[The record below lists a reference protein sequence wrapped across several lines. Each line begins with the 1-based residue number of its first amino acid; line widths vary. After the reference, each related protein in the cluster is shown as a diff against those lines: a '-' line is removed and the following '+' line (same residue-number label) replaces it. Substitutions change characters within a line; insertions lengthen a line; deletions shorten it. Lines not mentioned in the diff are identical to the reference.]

1 MIMLKARSRVVDVPG
16 VVRGLTG
23 SLFIVAV
30 TLALL
35 VSAGVAYAQG
45 TPTVPAIESV
55 AVTSDPG
62 EDGGYSIDDEIQVG
76 LTFSEAVTVTG
87 VPQISLDVGGRNRTS
102 EYSEG
107 STTTQL
113 LFTYTVASG
122 DEDTDGIAVVA
133 DSLALN
139 GGAIRVGA
147 TNATLTHAALQ
158 ANDHKVDG
166 IAPTVTVGGETR
178 TYVPQDRQFN
188 VVFYFSEK
196 VYGITD
202 DEITVTNGAAHD
214 VRATSGND
222 TWPRYT
228 RWDVIIVSV
237 AEGPVTVTLEA
248 GAATDAYGNENTA
261 PGSAL
266 SVIAADPV
274 MVEVTRTT
282 SGFAEGGKA
291 EFIVARSRDNGAIPV
306 SLSLDQTGDFL
317 SGAVEVYPPPDPN
330 MPENPVTPTEVEF
343 TETPYNLNVT
353 FAAGETRKRIVV
365 LTEDDYRVENDGTV
379 TLSVPARPDQY
390 KYIPG
395 YASSASADVRDND
408 VSASVSLYWSRPFNP
423 YTPIPLDTALEGSSI
438 VLGVYG
444 RAIGQPLLVTLG
456 VTEVGSY
463 LDLDDERAMGYE
475 NLGNGKLRVTLPVG
489 SYFKNVAIPLLENDV
504 READGSVTITVE
516 PDPGRSYTPSVGQ
529 GTLTIPVKDN
539 DSPSTVSISAPDSI
553 TEGAQLT
560 YTLTRTSDAGQSR
573 AELTVNLQLEQT
585 GDYISWPTAHQPDA
599 DGLVTIPVTIAVGSL
614 TATLALDTVD
624 DEVSEDN
631 GSVIATILAD
641 TNGNYVAG
649 TSSAVT
655 ATLLDNDPPIISVE
669 AVAAEVTEGTNAQY
683 RITRSGTTSGSL
695 RVGLYVTGLPKIMTD
710 ATETIVL
717 TSDNEDQSKRLTIN
731 GAWVD
736 SILEFAA
743 GETEKTVSFT
753 TEADSINEG
762 DGWLGVSIL
771 QRTGVPYN
779 IGTGRAQV
787 HVKDDDIPTVSLI
800 QPVGPTG
807 LTLSSDGTT
816 WEGKIVEGTQFTYNS
831 TCTGVTEFS
840 DDASV
845 NLDPVSMWVQYS
857 NHPAFYDERDQ
868 NGTLGYN
875 RAGFH
880 HLGADC
886 SSQTVTYNDYRFY
899 VGPENGVLEIEI
911 VPRSELEKQ
920 GGASSRYRP
929 RLFAELALQYEAAAA
944 EAQAAGTLITQKN
957 IFHPISLVGYHPEFA
972 CNESDLRYCPQYQ
985 VGTVNKIRLTVT
997 NRDPTILIKAES
1009 TSVTEGQPAKFIL
1022 ERRWATD
1029 LLALAPPQSE
1039 TVVYLQA
1046 SQDGQYVTGALPTQI
1061 TFGQNETRKVVEL
1074 QTVDD
1079 SAFGDNGSVTIELLP
1094 DTSTGSVNLYGN
1106 YTIWENWVGHTPAGG
1121 RSDKA
1126 TVTITNNDDKPG
1138 ITIAP
1143 ASAIEGD
1150 SGSANM
1156 TFTLTLA
1163 QAVTGDVTVNYVT
1176 SDGTA
1181 TAGQDYTA
1189 VTNGTTTIPANSTS
1203 TTFTV
1208 SVTGDTTDE
1217 PNETFNVT
1225 ISLPEPELEPDLP
1238 DGSGSSPP
1246 DVAIVGGNTA
1256 TVSGTIVD
1264 DDPVVVTVAPKADS
1278 VVEGQD
1284 AVFVLTRTGYTDD
1297 ALSMQVRLSAPGKVE
1312 TLSAEFEASATTT
1325 ELSVETEDND
1335 LVDYPSTRDYTI
1347 EALGDGDINGGDDE
1361 IYTPGTPSQATV
1373 SVTDNDE
1380 LQIITVHP
1388 HVALVREGG
1397 EVKYVFRRT
1406 GDTSEELEF
1415 TYAREARQAETTS
1428 YEDYN
1433 FVNERF
1439 PAGVSEITT
1448 GALVNG
1454 LVFPSDQVV
1463 NRLYPYTFT
1472 AQVYGDGQ
1480 RYGLHRI
1487 WKAGTPDTATIAYYD
1502 DDRTRD
1508 TVLLAKYPSLV
1519 QVGQTISF
1527 DFELL
1532 NTGSEATGNT
1542 ITVSS
1547 VKRDLGDRGQP
1558 KPAEPRVSCIIS
1570 GSLAAGE
1577 MGTCRA
1583 TFTLT
1588 TQDLTDSPI
1597 VLDATASDGTTTSS
1611 KLHIYITVLG
1621 GVAVGFKETARL
1633 SVTEPANGAANAQA
1647 VLEVTRVGESDQQ
1660 VQVAYT
1666 VEPIHT
1672 QNRPYPA
1679 EEGAD
1684 YEDNSA
1690 TPGILTFAPNET
1702 EKNITIDILGDEID
1716 EQREQF
1722 RVTLVP
1728 PEGVLVEAAKRNRT
1742 VAIVN
1747 RDPPSGE
1754 SYLPTASLELVSADP
1769 TPESA
1774 GSVDF
1779 AVVLDRKWGEDA
1791 RFEVELDAH
1800 DNLTATPAY
1809 SRLGQTGD
1817 FEAPDGLIHATIP
1830 AGQTR
1835 FEFSL
1840 TLYDDNVREEDE
1852 TFQMLLGSS
1861 ITKYLRL
1868 IGDEDEALVTIA
1880 DDDFVEPTGVE
1891 LALTRNNGVFDSVA
1905 ENSSRRDITVTASF
1919 SDIHWPTDAADDALR
1934 QADPRD
1940 VDTTVRVEFDS
1951 ANSAAAQIDLERFR
1965 VADSQGTFRDVES
1978 FDIVIPAGQT
1988 SGTTTLRFKP
1998 ANDDVDE
2005 EGETVIL
2012 QGAEVVA
2019 SDSDELLPVNS
2030 ASFTITDDDT
2040 RGITLSPASL
2050 ATGSGIGM
2058 MEGGTSTYSLVL
2070 DSEPTDTVT
2079 VTVSSEQDNLI
2090 RLTPETLT
2098 FTPSNWSATQT
2109 ISVESM
2115 DDGADTSFRDAF
2127 IAHRVSGGDY
2137 GSVSVDNIWVIIE
2150 NTTQAYIYLDDAQ
2163 ASESDGYVEFTVSVR
2178 PILRTVPVVVRYTTV
2193 DGTAAAG
2200 TDYTRQVNTGQ
2211 TYKIFSIPANGGA
2224 ATIRIPITDN
2234 EVYGP
2239 AKKTFTLQ
2247 LTNQN
2252 NKALLDGDATSLTAT
2267 GSIIDDDPKPVVS
2280 VAGPAGDLSY
2290 VSEDMKGPVTFT
2302 LTLTGRSAAD
2312 VTVDYAT
2319 GQTQVL
2325 RGLATRQGI
2334 TPATAGEDYTAATG
2348 TVTFSPGD
2356 ATKQVTVQLTN
2367 DDVSEDTEFFGFKI
2381 SNARNA
2387 HLRNDATEEVADV
2400 GLLDDDPRGVAIDPT
2415 SISLEEPAPG
2425 EAAVASS
2432 YTVKLNSKPTDTV
2445 TVTIDGSN
2453 PAVSL
2458 SGATLSNTNTLTFTT
2473 SNWDTAQ
2480 SVAVTPVEDANGI
2493 AETITL
2499 THIQSGGDYTGI
2511 AADSVTVNVTDSD
2524 TRNVVLSPTSL
2535 TITEGDDTGVSY
2547 TVKLSTQPSDTITV
2561 TIGGHSGT
2569 DLSISGTTLSNSNT
2583 LTFSTSNWNTAQMV
2597 TVKAGH
2603 DGNSD
2608 DESETLTHTASG
2620 GDYAN
2625 LTKDLPVTVTDDA
2638 PATVTVSFGSAAYTV
2653 AESDD
2658 PDTTG
2663 VTENTVEVTVTLSAD
2678 PERTVVIP
2686 IEKTNQG
2693 SATTADYSGV
2703 PQNVTF
2709 DSGDTSKSF
2718 TFTAETDTVDDDGE
2732 SVQLSFGATLP
2743 TGVTPGTP
2751 ATSAV
2756 TITDDDV
2763 PSVTVSFG
2771 SAAYTV
2777 AESDDSD
2784 TPDLTENTVEVT
2796 VTLSADPERTVVI
2809 PIEKINQGGATTA
2822 DYSGVPQNV
2831 TFDSGD
2837 TSKSFTFTAETDT
2850 VDDDGESVKLSFG
2863 ATLPDGVSA
2872 GTPATSA
2879 VTITDDDVPSVTVS
2893 FGSAA
2898 YTVAESDDSDTPDLT
2913 ENTVEVTVT
2922 LSADPERTVVI
2933 PIEKI
2938 NQGGATTADYS
2949 GVPQNV
2955 TFDSGDT
2962 SKSFTFTA
2970 ETDTVDDDGE
2980 SVKLSFGAT
2989 LPDGVSA
2996 GTPATSAVT
3005 ITDDDVPSVTVS
3017 FGSAAYTV
3025 AESDDPDTTDVAE
3038 NTVEV
3043 TVTLSADPER
3053 TVIIPI
3059 EKTNQGGAT
3068 TADYSGVPQNVT
3080 FDSGDTS
3087 KSFTFTAAHDT
3098 VDDDGESVNLSF
3110 GALPTTPVTVTVG
3123 TTDETSVSITDD
3135 DVPSVTVSFGS
3146 AAYTVAESDDSDT
3159 TNVTENTVEVT
3170 ITLNADPER
3179 TVIIPIEKTNQG
3191 GATTADYA
3199 GVPQNVTFDSG
3210 DTEKTFVFT
3219 AAHDTVDDDGESVQ
3233 LSFGAT
3239 LPTGVTPG
3247 TPATSAVTIT
3257 DDDVPSVTVSFG
3269 AASYTVAEGSS
3280 RTVTVTLD
3288 ADPERTLTIP
3298 IEAAN
3303 EGGASDSD
3311 YTGVPVNVTFEA
3323 SDTSQTFD
3331 ISATEDNLA
3340 EAGEK
3345 VKLSFGTLPAETTA
3359 GDPAVATVSLLDRT
3373 QGQDLPTP
3381 PTVHFENA
3389 AYSVNEGASV
3399 AVKVK
3404 LSKAPGSEA
3413 VIPISRANRAGATDP
3428 DHSGVPDTLTF
3439 GATDTEKTITFAA
3452 TDDTVDDDG
3461 EKVELSFGTL
3471 PGGFTATSGEASEAV
3486 VTITDDDDATAKAI
3500 VLSPASITVEEENA
3514 SGTTYT
3520 VKLASQP
3527 SGDVTVIVY
3536 GLSGT
3541 DLIISGTTLNANDEL
3556 TLTFTASDWSAAQT
3570 VTVKAAHDADPFGD
3584 TAFLLHRATG
3594 GGYDSASKTLP
3605 VTVTDDDTAAVVL
3618 SPASITVNEG
3628 DTTGV
3633 TYTVKLS
3640 HAPAGAVTVTIG
3652 GHSGTDLSVS
3662 GTALTGNQL
3671 SFTALNWSAAQTVTV
3686 KADNDD
3692 NAVSESLTLTHTPSG
3707 GGYSTA
3713 AYLPV
3718 TVTDDD
3724 SAAIVLSESALT
3736 LTEGDDTGDSYT
3748 VKLAAQPS
3756 GAVTVTIGGHSGA
3769 DLSISGTAL
3778 TGNQLSFTA
3787 LNWSAAQTVTV
3798 KAGEDDNAADES
3810 ETLTH
3815 TASGADYVGVTKN
3828 LPVTVEDDA
3837 PDTVTVSFGSAAY
3850 TVAESDDSDT
3860 PDLTE
3865 NTVEVTVTLSADPE
3879 RTVIIPIEKT
3889 NQGGA
3894 TTADY
3899 SGIPQNVTFDS
3910 GDTSKSFTFTAAHD
3924 TVDDDGESVNLSFGA
3939 LPTTPVTVTVGT
3951 TDETS
3956 VSITDDDV
3964 PSVTVSFGSAA
3975 YTVAESDDPDTT
3987 DVAENTVEVT
3997 VTLSADPERTV
4008 VIPIEKINQGG
4019 ATTADYSGV
4028 PPSVTFGSG
4037 DTSKTFVFT
4046 AEADTVD
4053 DDGEKVKLSFGTLPT
4068 TPVTV
4073 TAGTTDEA
4081 TVTITDDDV
4090 PSVTVSF
4097 GSSAYTVAESDDPD
4111 TTGVTENTVQVTVT
4125 LSADPERTV
4134 VIPIEKTNQGG
4145 ATTADY
4151 SGVPESVTFG
4161 SGDTE
4166 KTFVFSAAADTDDD
4180 HGESVRL
4187 SFNTMPDARVSEG
4200 SPSEA
4205 MVTIR
4210 QDSTPSTSDCI
4221 SAIWCADLEF
4231 RSESPPGEM
4240 WFLGSNFLDSQFH
4253 YGGVTYR
4260 FGHSS
4265 LAPYGHNIPIS
4276 VQPSPPFAIP
4286 ERTKLY
4292 FSLHNMNASG
4302 YDLDRFRVPNDDWMD
4317 WTLHISTT
4325 KNGETL
4331 IAVLPLSEARFGGGE
4346 SEWRWYGS
4354 DLEALR
4360 AAWTE
4365 GQVYKLKIV
4374 EDPRSQRTPKVLGP
4388 PLYLKVTPYTN
4399 HTLGAWWKM
4408 PENRVDRAPP
4418 NTTYKVQW
4426 KEASDSWDN
4435 PADVSEET
4443 DSPSPATKETLSHVI
4458 RGLTGGVE
4466 YHVRVIATNTVG
4478 DSEPSEVVSGTP
4490 TPLST
4495 AGQNIAANSPAKD
4508 APSIEGTPEV
4518 GQTLSAV
4525 TTGITDADGLQSVAF
4540 QYQWLT
4546 DDADISGA
4554 TGSTYTVASG
4564 DAGKTIK
4571 VRVDFTDDAGAEESL
4586 TSAPTAAVTAAE
4598 DPELQSATVDGS
4610 TLTLT
4615 YNETLD
4621 TGVTLPA
4628 SAFVVNVN
4636 EASRSIMGAGV
4647 GGSRVLLLL
4656 SPAVVAGDTVNVD
4669 YTKPSGSD
4677 VIKDTQGRQ
4686 ADSFTG
4692 QAVTN
4697 NTAPAETER
4706 SDPAQT
4712 PGSPN
4717 SLKVVRHE
4725 GGKLMATWAAPD
4737 SGSDPTGYT
4746 LQWKEAGDGWET
4758 QDSVS
4763 QADVKGTSHLI
4774 TGLTDGV
4781 EYAVRVIA
4789 SKDDSESAPSGEVTA
4804 TPRETTPP
4812 SPSSVSVNGATLTV
4826 TFDEALAEVQAPAST
4841 AFAVTVAGNSR
4852 GVSAVAVSGSAVTLT
4867 LVTAVSEGDAV
4878 TVDYTAPTGESAA
4891 RLQDLAG
4898 NAAASFSGLDAGNDT
4913 QAADQLTASAHDV
4926 PGSHDGSTVFT
4937 FELRFSENFHL
4948 SYKTLRDHAFT
4959 VTGGEVTGARR
4970 LAPPS
4975 NIGWEI
4981 QVEPDGDGAA
4991 AIVLPVTTD
5000 CTAEGAICTEEGRML
5015 SGGLLLV
5022 VPGPNTPA
5030 TGAPTISGTAQV
5042 RETLAADT
5050 TGIADAD
5057 GLDSAAF
5064 SYQWLADD
5072 AEINGATASTY
5083 TLVAA
5088 DAGKA
5093 IKVQVSFTDDA
5104 GNDEEL
5110 NSAATAAVAAAS
5122 PPPNTPATGLPTITG
5137 TAQVGDTL
5145 TAVTT
5150 GIEDADGLDN
5160 VIFSYQWIRN
5170 DGGTDTDISGA
5181 TGSSYT
5187 LGDSDVDKTVKVRV
5201 SFTDDANNRETVT
5214 SAATAAVAARPNSLA
5229 TGAPTIL
5236 GTAQVEETLT
5246 ADTSGIADED
5256 GLTNASFAYQWLADG
5271 ADVSGATD
5279 SSYTLAVD
5287 DGSKVIS
5294 VKVSFSDDAGN
5305 EEDSTSAAT
5314 AAVEAKPNTPAT
5326 GAPTI
5331 SGTAQVG
5338 ETLTAETSGIADEDG
5353 LDNAAF
5359 TYQWL
5364 ANGAD
5369 IAGAT
5374 GSTYTLAVADEG
5386 KAVSMKVSFTDDAG
5400 NAETLTSA
5408 ATATVEAKANSPATG
5423 APTISGTAQVG
5434 ETLTA
5439 ETSGIADEDGVDNAA
5454 FTYQWLADGADIAGA
5469 TGSTY
5474 TLAGSDEGKAISAKV
5489 SFKDDAGQ
5497 AESLTSAATAA
5508 VEADPLPPLTASL
5521 ENMATS
5527 HDGENAFH
5535 LRVAVQRGVQP
5546 EL

>member
-1 MIMLKARSRVVDVPG
+1 M
-16 VVRGLTG
+16 
-23 SLFIVAV
+23 
-30 TLALL
+30 
-35 VSAGVAYAQG
+35 
-45 TPTVPAIESV
+45 
-55 AVTSDPG
+55 
-62 EDGGYSIDDEIQVG
+62 
-76 LTFSEAVTVTG
+76 
-87 VPQISLDVGGRNRTS
+87 
-102 EYSEG
+102 
-107 STTTQL
+107 
-113 LFTYTVASG
+113 
-122 DEDTDGIAVVA
+122 
-133 DSLALN
+133 
-139 GGAIRVGA
+139 
-147 TNATLTHAALQ
+147 
-158 ANDHKVDG
+158 
-166 IAPTVTVGGETR
+166 
-178 TYVPQDRQFN
+178 
-188 VVFYFSEK
+188 
-196 VYGITD
+196 
-202 DEITVTNGAAHD
+202 
-214 VRATSGND
+214 
-222 TWPRYT
+222 
-228 RWDVIIVSV
+228 
-237 AEGPVTVTLEA
+237 
-248 GAATDAYGNENTA
+248 
-261 PGSAL
+261 
-266 SVIAADPV
+266 
-274 MVEVTRTT
+274 
-282 SGFAEGGKA
+282 
-291 EFIVARSRDNGAIPV
+291 
-306 SLSLDQTGDFL
+306 
-317 SGAVEVYPPPDPN
+317 
-330 MPENPVTPTEVEF
+330 
-343 TETPYNLNVT
+343 
-353 FAAGETRKRIVV
+353 
-365 LTEDDYRVENDGTV
+365 
-379 TLSVPARPDQY
+379 
-390 KYIPG
+390 
-395 YASSASADVRDND
+395 
-408 VSASVSLYWSRPFNP
+408 
-423 YTPIPLDTALEGSSI
+423 
-438 VLGVYG
+438 
-444 RAIGQPLLVTLG
+444 
-456 VTEVGSY
+456 
-463 LDLDDERAMGYE
+463 
-475 NLGNGKLRVTLPVG
+475 
-489 SYFKNVAIPLLENDV
+489 
-504 READGSVTITVE
+504 
-516 PDPGRSYTPSVGQ
+516 
-529 GTLTIPVKDN
+529 
-539 DSPSTVSISAPDSI
+539 
-553 TEGAQLT
+553 
-560 YTLTRTSDAGQSR
+560 
-573 AELTVNLQLEQT
+573 
-585 GDYISWPTAHQPDA
+585 
-599 DGLVTIPVTIAVGSL
+599 
-614 TATLALDTVD
+614 
-624 DEVSEDN
+624 
-631 GSVIATILAD
+631 
-641 TNGNYVAG
+641 
-649 TSSAVT
+649 
-655 ATLLDNDPPIISVE
+655 
-669 AVAAEVTEGTNAQY
+669 
-683 RITRSGTTSGSL
+683 
-695 RVGLYVTGLPKIMTD
+695 
-710 ATETIVL
+710 
-717 TSDNEDQSKRLTIN
+717 
-731 GAWVD
+731 
-736 SILEFAA
+736 
-743 GETEKTVSFT
+743 
-753 TEADSINEG
+753 
-762 DGWLGVSIL
+762 
-771 QRTGVPYN
+771 
-779 IGTGRAQV
+779 
-787 HVKDDDIPTVSLI
+787 
-800 QPVGPTG
+800 
-807 LTLSSDGTT
+807 
-816 WEGKIVEGTQFTYNS
+816 
-831 TCTGVTEFS
+831 
-840 DDASV
+840 
-845 NLDPVSMWVQYS
+845 
-857 NHPAFYDERDQ
+857 
-868 NGTLGYN
+868 
-875 RAGFH
+875 
-880 HLGADC
+880 
-886 SSQTVTYNDYRFY
+886 
-899 VGPENGVLEIEI
+899 
-911 VPRSELEKQ
+911 
-920 GGASSRYRP
+920 
-929 RLFAELALQYEAAAA
+929 
-944 EAQAAGTLITQKN
+944 
-957 IFHPISLVGYHPEFA
+957 
-972 CNESDLRYCPQYQ
+972 
-985 VGTVNKIRLTVT
+985 
-997 NRDPTILIKAES
+997 
-1009 TSVTEGQPAKFIL
+1009 
-1022 ERRWATD
+1022 
-1029 LLALAPPQSE
+1029 
-1039 TVVYLQA
+1039 
-1046 SQDGQYVTGALPTQI
+1046 
-1061 TFGQNETRKVVEL
+1061 
-1074 QTVDD
+1074 
-1079 SAFGDNGSVTIELLP
+1079 
-1094 DTSTGSVNLYGN
+1094 
-1106 YTIWENWVGHTPAGG
+1106 
-1121 RSDKA
+1121 
-1126 TVTITNNDDKPG
+1126 
-1138 ITIAP
+1138 
-1143 ASAIEGD
+1143 
-1150 SGSANM
+1150 
-1156 TFTLTLA
+1156 
-1163 QAVTGDVTVNYVT
+1163 
-1176 SDGTA
+1176 
-1181 TAGQDYTA
+1181 
-1189 VTNGTTTIPANSTS
+1189 
-1203 TTFTV
+1203 
-1208 SVTGDTTDE
+1208 
-1217 PNETFNVT
+1217 
-1225 ISLPEPELEPDLP
+1225 
-1238 DGSGSSPP
+1238 
-1246 DVAIVGGNTA
+1246 
-1256 TVSGTIVD
+1256 D
-1264 DDPVVVTVAPKADS
+1264 DDPVVVTVAPKAAS

-1284 AVFVLTRTGYTDD
+1284 AVFVLTRTGHTDD

-1312 TLSAEFEASATTT
+1312 TLSVEFDAAATTT
-1325 ELSVETEDND
+1325 ELSVETADND
-1335 LVDYPSTRDYTI
+1335 LVDYPSARDYTI
-1347 EALGDGDINGGDDE
+1347 EAPGDGDINGGDDE
-1361 IYTPGTPSQATV
+1361 IYTPGDPSQATV

-1388 HVALVREGG
+1388 HEAFVREGG
-1397 EVKYVFRRT
+1397 EVRYVFRRT
-1406 GDTSEELEF
+1406 GDTSEELWF

-1428 YEDYN
+1428 YEDYY
-1433 FVNERF
+1433 FVNELF
-1439 PAGVSEITT
+1439 PAGQSEITT

-1463 NRLYPYTFT
+1463 NSLYPYKFT

-1487 WKAGTPDTATIAYYD
+1487 WKAGIPDTATIAYYD

-1508 TVLLAKYPSLV
+1508 TVLRANYPGLG
-1519 QVGQTISF
+1519 QVGQTINI
-1527 DFELL
+1527 DFEVL
-1532 NTGSEATGNT
+1532 NTGSEATGNS

-1547 VKRDLGDRGQP
+1547 VQRALGDRNQT
-1558 KPAEPRVSCIIS
+1558 KPAEPRAGCSIS
-1570 GSLAAGE
+1570 GSLATGGI
-1577 MGTCRA
+1577 GTCRA

-1588 TQDLTDSPI
+1588 AQDLTDSPM
-1597 VLDATASDGTTTSS
+1597 LLEATASDGTTTSS
-1611 KLHIYITVLG
+1611 TLRIYITVLG
-1621 GVAVGFKETARL
+1621 GVAVGFNETTRL

-1647 VLEVTRVGESDQQ
+1647 VLEVTRVGESGQQ

-1702 EKNITIDILGDEID
+1702 AKNITIDILGDEID

-1728 PEGVLVEAAKRNRT
+1728 PEGVLVEAAKRNRA

-1754 SYLPTASLELVSADP
+1754 SYKPTASLELVSADP

-1779 AVVLDRKWGEDA
+1779 AVVLDRVWGEDA

-1800 DNLTATPAY
+1800 DNLTATPAF
-1809 SRLGQTGD
+1809 SRLRQTGD

-1840 TLYDDNVREEDE
+1840 TLYDDDVREEDE

-1868 IGDEDEALVTIA
+1868 IGDEDEVLVTIA

-1891 LALTRNNGVFDSVA
+1891 LALTSNNGVFDSVA
-1905 ENSSRRDITVTASF
+1905 ENSSQHNITVTASF
-1919 SDIHWPTDAADDALR
+1919 SDIRWPTDAADAALR
-1934 QADPRD
+1934 PADPRD

-1951 ANSAAAQIDLERFR
+1951 ANSAAAQIDLERFQ
-1965 VADSQGTFRDVES
+1965 VADSQGTFQDVES

-2005 EGETVIL
+2005 EAETVIL

-2019 SDSDELLPVNS
+2019 SDSDEFLPVNS

-2040 RGITLSPASL
+2040 RGITISPASL

-2058 MEGGTSTYSLVL
+2058 KEGGTATYSLVL
-2070 DSEPTDTVT
+2070 DTEPTDTVT
-2079 VTVSSEQDNLI
+2079 VTVASEQDNPI

-2098 FTPSNWSATQT
+2098 FTPSNWSTTQT
-2109 ISVESM
+2109 ISVESL
-2115 DDGADTSFRDAF
+2115 DDGTDASFTEAF
-2127 IAHRVSGGDY
+2127 LAHRVSGGDY
-2137 GSVSVDNIWVIIE
+2137 GSVSVGDIWVIIE

-2178 PILRTVPVVVRYTTV
+2178 PILTTVPVVVRYTTV

-2252 NKALLDGDATSLTAT
+2252 NKALLDGGATSLTAT

-2290 VSEDMKGPVTFT
+2290 ISEDLKGPVTFT

-2319 GQTQVL
+2319 GQAQVL
-2325 RGLATRQGI
+2325 SRLAARQGI
-2334 TPATAGEDYTAATG
+2334 THATAGEDYTAATG

-2356 ATKQVTVQLTN
+2356 ATRQVTVQLTD

-2381 SNARNA
+2381 SNAQNA
-2387 HLRNDATEEVADV
+2387 QLRNDATDEVADV

-2445 TVTIDGSN
+2445 TVTIGGANS
-2453 PAVSL
+2453 AVSL

-2473 SNWDTAQ
+2473 SNWGTAQ
-2480 SVAVTPVEDANGI
+2480 TVTVTPVEDANGTS
-2493 AETITL
+2493 ETITL

-2535 TITEGDDTGVSY
+2535 IVTEGDDTGVSY
-2547 TVKLSTQPSDTITV
+2547 TVKLSTQPSDTVTV

-2569 DLSISGTTLSNSNT
+2569 DLSISGATLSNSNT

-2603 DGNSD
+2603 DGNAD

-2638 PATVTVSFGSAAYTV
+2638 PATVTVSFGAATYTV

-2658 PDTTG
+2658 SDTTN
-2663 VTENTVEVTVTLSAD
+2663 VTENTVEVTLTLSAD

-2693 SATTADYSGV
+2693 ATTADYSGV

-2718 TFTAETDTVDDDGE
+2718 TFTAAHDTVDDDGE
-2732 SVQLSFGATLP
+2732 SVKLSFGATLP
-2743 TGVTPGTP
+2743 DGVTAGTP
-2751 ATSAV
+2751 ATSAVTITDDDVPSVNVSFGSAAYTVAESDDSDTTNVTENTVEVTLTLSADPERTVVIPIEKTNQGGATTADYSSVPQNVTFDSGESSKSFTFTAAHDTDDDDGESVRLSFGATLPAGVSAVTPATSTV

-2784 TPDLTENTVEVT
+2784 TTDVTENTVEVT

-2831 TFDSGD
+2831 TFDSGES
-2837 TSKSFTFTAETDT
+2837 SKSFTFTAETDT

-2863 ATLPDGVSA
+2863 ASLPDGVTAGTTDEATVTITDDDVPSVTVSFGSAAYTVAESDDSDTTNVTENTVEVTLTLSADPERTVVIPIEKTNEGGTSDSDYSGVPQSVTFDSGESSKSFTFTAAHDTVDDDGESVKLSFGATLPDGVTAGTTDEATVTITDDDVPSVTVSFGSAAYTVAEGSSRTVTVSLDADPERTVVIPIEAANEGGASDSDYTGVPESVTFDAGDISKSFDLSAVEDNLAESGERVKLSFGTLPADASA
-2872 GTPATSA
+2872 GTPSEASVSIHDRTQGQDLPTSPTVHFESAAYSVDEGATVAVKVKLSKAPGSETVIPISITNRAGASDNDYTGVPDSLTFGAADTEKTITFAATDDSDDDDGEKVELSFGSLPGGITATAGEAAEAVVTITDDDKPTALTVEFGQAAYTAAEGSTVTVKVTLSDDPEMDLTIPISKTNEGGASASDYSGVPPSVTFGSGDTEKTFVFTAETDAVDDDDESVKLSFGTLPTTPVTVTAGTTDEATVAITDDDVPSVTVSFGSAAYTVAESDDSDTTDVTENTVEVTLTLSADPERTVVIPIEKTNQGGATTADYTGVPQNVTFDSGDTSESFTFTAAHDTDDDDGESVRLSFGATLPDGVTAGPPATSA

-2898 YTVAESDDSDTPDLT
+2898 YTVAESDDSDTTDVT

-2933 PIEKI
+2933 PIEKA
-2938 NQGGATTADYS
+2938 NQ
-2949 GVPQNV
+2949 
-2955 TFDSGDT
+2955 
-2962 SKSFTFTA
+2962 
-2970 ETDTVDDDGE
+2970 
-2980 SVKLSFGAT
+2980 
-2989 LPDGVSA
+2989 
-2996 GTPATSAVT
+2996 
-3005 ITDDDVPSVTVS
+3005 
-3017 FGSAAYTV
+3017 
-3025 AESDDPDTTDVAE
+3025 
-3038 NTVEV
+3038 
-3043 TVTLSADPER
+3043 
-3053 TVIIPI
+3053 
-3059 EKTNQGGAT
+3059 GAT

-3098 VDDDGESVNLSF
+3098 VDDDGERVQLSF
-3110 GALPTTPVTVTVG
+3110 GATLPDGVSSRTPATSTVT
-3123 TTDETSVSITDD
+3123 ITDD

-3170 ITLNADPER
+3170 VTLSADPER
-3179 TVIIPIEKTNQG
+3179 TVVIPIEKTNQG
-3191 GATTADYA
+3191 GATTADY
-3199 GVPQNVTFDSG
+3199 
-3210 DTEKTFVFT
+3210 
-3219 AAHDTVDDDGESVQ
+3219 
-3233 LSFGAT
+3233 
-3239 LPTGVTPG
+3239 TGV
-3247 TPATSAVTIT
+3247 
-3257 DDDVPSVTVSFG
+3257 
-3269 AASYTVAEGSS
+3269 
-3280 RTVTVTLD
+3280 
-3288 ADPERTLTIP
+3288 
-3298 IEAAN
+3298 
-3303 EGGASDSD
+3303 
-3311 YTGVPVNVTFEA
+3311 
-3323 SDTSQTFD
+3323 
-3331 ISATEDNLA
+3331 
-3340 EAGEK
+3340 
-3345 VKLSFGTLPAETTA
+3345 
-3359 GDPAVATVSLLDRT
+3359 
-3373 QGQDLPTP
+3373 
-3381 PTVHFENA
+3381 
-3389 AYSVNEGASV
+3389 
-3399 AVKVK
+3399 
-3404 LSKAPGSEA
+3404 
-3413 VIPISRANRAGATDP
+3413 
-3428 DHSGVPDTLTF
+3428 
-3439 GATDTEKTITFAA
+3439 
-3452 TDDTVDDDG
+3452 
-3461 EKVELSFGTL
+3461 
-3471 PGGFTATSGEASEAV
+3471 
-3486 VTITDDDDATAKAI
+3486 
-3500 VLSPASITVEEENA
+3500 
-3514 SGTTYT
+3514 
-3520 VKLASQP
+3520 
-3527 SGDVTVIVY
+3527 
-3536 GLSGT
+3536 
-3541 DLIISGTTLNANDEL
+3541 
-3556 TLTFTASDWSAAQT
+3556 
-3570 VTVKAAHDADPFGD
+3570 
-3584 TAFLLHRATG
+3584 
-3594 GGYDSASKTLP
+3594 
-3605 VTVTDDDTAAVVL
+3605 
-3618 SPASITVNEG
+3618 
-3628 DTTGV
+3628 
-3633 TYTVKLS
+3633 
-3640 HAPAGAVTVTIG
+3640 
-3652 GHSGTDLSVS
+3652 
-3662 GTALTGNQL
+3662 
-3671 SFTALNWSAAQTVTV
+3671 
-3686 KADNDD
+3686 
-3692 NAVSESLTLTHTPSG
+3692 
-3707 GGYSTA
+3707 
-3713 AYLPV
+3713 
-3718 TVTDDD
+3718 
-3724 SAAIVLSESALT
+3724 
-3736 LTEGDDTGDSYT
+3736 
-3748 VKLAAQPS
+3748 
-3756 GAVTVTIGGHSGA
+3756 
-3769 DLSISGTAL
+3769 
-3778 TGNQLSFTA
+3778 
-3787 LNWSAAQTVTV
+3787 
-3798 KAGEDDNAADES
+3798 
-3810 ETLTH
+3810 
-3815 TASGADYVGVTKN
+3815 
-3828 LPVTVEDDA
+3828 
-3837 PDTVTVSFGSAAY
+3837 
-3850 TVAESDDSDT
+3850 
-3860 PDLTE
+3860 
-3865 NTVEVTVTLSADPE
+3865 
-3879 RTVIIPIEKT
+3879 
-3889 NQGGA
+3889 
-3894 TTADY
+3894 
-3899 SGIPQNVTFDS
+3899 PQNVTFDS

-3924 TVDDDGESVNLSFGA
+3924 TVDDDGERVQLSFGA
-3939 LPTTPVTVTVGT
+3939 TLPDGVSSRTPATSTVT
-3951 TDETS
+3951 
-3956 VSITDDDV
+3956 ITDDDV
-3964 PSVTVSFGSAA
+3964 PSVTVSFGAA
-3975 YTVAESDDPDTT
+3975 SYTVTEGSSRT
-3987 DVAENTVEVT
+3987 VT
-3997 VTLSADPERTV
+3997 VTLDANPERTV
-4008 VIPIEKINQGG
+4008 VIPIETANEGG
-4019 ATTADYSGV
+4019 ASDSDHTGVPQSVTFDAGDTSKSFDLSAVEDNLAESGEKVKLSFGALPADASSGTPDEAAVSIIDRTQGQDLPTSPSVHFESAAYSVDEGATVAVKVKLSKAPGSETVIRITGTNRAGASDNDYTGVPDSLTFGAADTEKTITFAATDDSEDDDGEKVELSFGSLPGGITATAGEAAEAVVTITDDDKPTALTVEFGQAAYTAAEGSTVTVKVTLSDDPEMDLTIPISKTNEGGASASDYSGV
-4028 PPSVTFGSG
+4028 PQSVTFGSG
-4037 DTSKTFVFT
+4037 DTEKTFVFT
-4046 AEADTVD
+4046 AAHDTVD
-4053 DDGEKVKLSFGTLPT
+4053 DDDESVKLSFGTLPT

-4081 TVTITDDDV
+4081 TVTIADDDV
-4090 PSVTVSF
+4090 PSVTVRF
-4097 GSSAYTVAESDDPD
+4097 GSDAYTVAESDDSD
-4111 TTGVTENTVQVTVT
+4111 TTDVTENTVEVTLT

-4151 SGVPESVTFG
+4151 SGVPQNVTFD
-4161 SGDTE
+4161 SGDTQ
-4166 KTFVFSAAADTDDD
+4166 KSFVFTAETDTDDD

-4187 SFNTMPDARVSEG
+4187 SFDTMPDARVSEG

-4210 QDSTPSTSDCI
+4210 QDSTPSTADCN

-4240 WFLGSNFLDSQFH
+4240 WFLGSTFVDSQFH

-4265 LAPYGHNIPIS
+4265 VAPYGHNIPING
-4276 VQPSPPFAIP
+4276 QPNPPWAIP
-4286 ERTKLY
+4286 ERTKFY

-4331 IAVLPLSEARFGGGE
+4331 TAVLPFSEARFGGGQ

-4399 HTLGAWWKM
+4399 HTLGVWWKM

-4443 DSPSPATKETLSHVI
+4443 DSPSPATNEILSHSI

-4490 TPLST
+4490 TPLLAT
-4495 AGQNIAANSPAKD
+4495 GQNIAANSPAKG

-4518 GQTLSAV
+4518 GRTLSAV
-4525 TTGITDADGLQSVAF
+4525 TTDITDDDGLQDVVFS
-4540 QYQWLT
+4540 YQWLA
-4546 DDADISGA
+4546 DDVEISGA
-4554 TGSTYTVASG
+4554 DGATYIPTS
-4564 DAGKTIK
+4564 DDLGKAIN
-4571 VRVDFTDDAGAEESL
+4571 VRVDFTDNAGNEESL
-4586 TSAPTAAVTAAE
+4586 TNAPTAAVTAAE
-4598 DPELQSATVDGS
+4598 DLELQSATVDGS

-4621 TGVTLPA
+4621 TGVTLPT

-4647 GGSRVLLLL
+4647 GGSSVLLLL

-4686 ADSFTG
+4686 VDSFTG

-4717 SLKVVRHE
+4717 SLNVVRHE
-4725 GGKLMATWAAPD
+4725 SGKLMATWAAPD

-4789 SKDDSESAPSGEVTA
+4789 SADDSESDPSTEATG

-4812 SPSSVSVNGATLTV
+4812 APSAAAVDGATLTL
-4826 TFDEALAEVQAPAST
+4826 TFNEALDAGQVPDKS
-4841 AFAVTVAGNSR
+4841 AFAVAVAGSSRGVDTVTVAGS
-4852 GVSAVAVSGSAVTLT
+4852 VVTLT
-4867 LVTAVSEGDAV
+4867 LASAVEAGEAL
-4878 TVDYTAPTGESAA
+4878 TVDYTVPTGEAA

-4937 FELRFSENFHL
+4937 FELRFSENFYL
-4948 SYKTLRDHAFT
+4948 SYKTLRGHAFT

-4970 LAPPS
+4970 LVPPS

-4991 AIVLPVTTD
+4991 TIVLPVTTD

-5030 TGAPTISGTAQV
+5030 TGGPTISGTAQV
-5042 RETLAADT
+5042 GETLAADT

-5104 GNDEEL
+5104 GHDEEL
-5110 NSAATAAVAAAS
+5110 NSAATAAVAAAP

-5170 DGGTDTDISGA
+5170 DGGTDTDISEA

-5229 TGAPTIL
+5229 TGAPTIS
-5236 GTAQVEETLT
+5236 GTAQVGETLT

-5256 GLTNASFAYQWLADG
+5256 GLTNASFAYQWQADG
-5271 ADVSGATD
+5271 ADISGATD

-5287 DGSKVIS
+5287 DESKVIS

-5305 EEDSTSAAT
+5305 EE
-5314 AAVEAKPNTPAT
+5314 
-5326 GAPTI
+5326 
-5331 SGTAQVG
+5331 
-5338 ETLTAETSGIADEDG
+5338 
-5353 LDNAAF
+5353 
-5359 TYQWL
+5359 
-5364 ANGAD
+5364 
-5369 IAGAT
+5369 
-5374 GSTYTLAVADEG
+5374 
-5386 KAVSMKVSFTDDAG
+5386 
-5400 NAETLTSA
+5400 
-5408 ATATVEAKANSPATG
+5408 
-5423 APTISGTAQVG
+5423 
-5434 ETLTA
+5434 
-5439 ETSGIADEDGVDNAA
+5439 
-5454 FTYQWLADGADIAGA
+5454 
-5469 TGSTY
+5469 
-5474 TLAGSDEGKAISAKV
+5474 
-5489 SFKDDAGQ
+5489 
-5497 AESLTSAATAA
+5497 ESTSAATAA

-5521 ENMATS
+5521 ENIATS
-5527 HDGENAFH
+5527 HDGENAFTFE
-5535 LRVAVQRGVQP
+5535 LRFSEEFSLSYKTLRDHALTVTGGTVRKAQRLEQGSNVGWRITVRPNSDGAVTIILPITEDCEAQGAICTDDGRKLST
-5546 EL
+5546 ELVLTVSGP